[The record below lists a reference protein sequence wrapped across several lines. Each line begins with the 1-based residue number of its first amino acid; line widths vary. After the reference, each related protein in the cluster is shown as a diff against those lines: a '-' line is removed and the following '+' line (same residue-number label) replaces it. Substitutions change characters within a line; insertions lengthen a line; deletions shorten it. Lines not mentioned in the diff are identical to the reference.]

1 MFEKIDPRSPTPI
14 YAQIATRVRLAV
26 ASGELE
32 CDDGL
37 PSVRALATQLRVNPA
52 TVVQAY
58 RELEQEGI
66 VQMRQGA
73 GTFVVDVAGPPGAPT
88 LFLLHGLVASTYLNW
103 FPSFGPL
110 SQRRIHYSTSV
121 RSLILSLNGHPS
133 VRRRCVSGISERRSR
148 VPNISPLN

>member
-26 ASGELE
+26 ASGELGP
-32 CDDGL
+32 DDGL

-73 GTFVVDVAGPPGAPT
+73 GTFVVDVAP
-88 LFLLHGLVASTYLNW
+88 
-103 FPSFGPL
+103 
-110 SQRRIHYSTSV
+110 
-121 RSLILSLNGHPS
+121 
-133 VRRRCVSGISERRSR
+133 ERRARERASAAKR
-148 VPNISPLN
+148 LVREFIADSARLGLGVDELRDAFDRETENGRK